1 MIQLQEVSKAYNDE
15 TVLDRISLRVGPAES
30 LVIFGGSGSGKSTL
44 LRLICGLD
52 RCDRGRIVVDG
63 EDITRLRESQ
73 LIPVRLKMGVVF
85 QEGALFDSL
94 SVRQNVAYRLYDEG
108 GWDEGEIDELVA
120 RLLGFV
126 GLAHT
131 ADLMPSELSGGMRRR
146 VAIARAM
153 AGRPRILLYDEPTAG
168 LDPVTAR
175 TICDLM
181 VMLRDLEGIASVVV
195 THDLNA
201 AWFMAGYSAL
211 VDGEGGISLQREG
224 PDFCYSHTRF
234 SVLHDGRFVFS
245 GSMPELQE
253 CPDPY
258 VREFIS

>member
-1 MIQLQEVSKAYNDE
+1 MIELQGVTKAYNGE
-15 TVLDRISLRVGPAES
+15 TVLDGINLRVGQAES
-30 LVIFGGSGSGKSTL
+30 LVILGGSGSGKSTL

-52 RCDRGRIVVDG
+52 RCDAGRILIDG
-63 EDITRLRESQ
+63 QDITYLSENE
-73 LIPVRLKMGVVF
+73 LIPVRLKMGVLF

-94 SVRQNVAYRLYDEG
+94 TVKENVAYRLYDEG
-108 GWDEGEIDELVA
+108 GWDEAEIGELVE

-131 ADLMPSELSGGMRRR
+131 MNYMPSELSGGMRRR

-168 LDPVTAR
+168 LDPVTGR

-181 VMLRDLEGIASVVV
+181 VKLRDLEGITSVVV

-201 AWFMAGYSAL
+201 AWFLASYSAQ
-211 VDGEGGISLQREG
+211 VHDGGRITLEREG
-224 PDFCYSHTRF
+224 PDFCYVHTRF
-234 SVLHDGRFVFS
+234 SMLRNGRIIFN
-245 GSMPELQE
+245 GSLPEVME
-253 CPDPY
+253 CENPA
-258 VREFIS
+258 VQEFIS